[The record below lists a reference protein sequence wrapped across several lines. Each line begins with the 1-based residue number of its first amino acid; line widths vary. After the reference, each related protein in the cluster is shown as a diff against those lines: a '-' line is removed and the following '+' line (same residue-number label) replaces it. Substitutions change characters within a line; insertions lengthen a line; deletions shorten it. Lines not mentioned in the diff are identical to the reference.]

1 MVLCLC
7 SVLTVDMECA
17 QDGLRKASRDLEGQE
32 SELLG
37 PGVPPTWSFF
47 FWKQIFLGNIGFV
60 LFYFYFL
67 I

>member
-1 MVLCLC
+1 
-7 SVLTVDMECA
+7 MECA